1 LIGSFRICS
10 TADIANNF
18 AHWDTSN
25 QKIIYCAI
33 VPAIIPSLSKENN
46 YKMVAIFVILFYDIK
61 VKGGDSFV

>member
-1 LIGSFRICS
+1 
-10 TADIANNF
+10 
-18 AHWDTSN
+18 
-25 QKIIYCAI
+25 